1 MMVNLIDKHIILGS
15 QSPRRSQLLSELG
28 LKFEVIVRETDEVV
42 DALLKPIDVV
52 RSIAEKKAAAF
63 LNDFEHA
70 LIITAD
76 TIVVTLGQDIL
87 GKPKNKEEAFKVLKM
102 LSGTVHEVITA
113 VCILNNQTL
122 TTFSESTEV
131 EFYPLSDEEI
141 NFYIDEFQP
150 MDKAGSYGIQEW
162 IGRIGI
168 KSIKGEYTNVV
179 GLPTARLYQE
189 LKKIAAHKK
198 GEL

>member
-1 MMVNLIDKHIILGS
+1 MINLENRQIILGS

-28 LKFEVIVRETDEVV
+28 LKFEVVVRETDEVV
-42 DALLKPIDVV
+42 DEKLQPIEVV
-52 RSIAEKKAAAF
+52 KAIAAKKAEAF
-63 LNDFEHA
+63 LNDADGA

-76 TIVVTLGQDIL
+76 TIVVTSEQQIL
-87 GKPKNKEEAFKVLKM
+87 GKPKSKAEAFQVLKM
-102 LSGTVHEVITA
+102 LSGNIHEVITA
-113 VCILNNQTL
+113 VCILENEKL
-122 TTFSESTEV
+122 ITFSETTEV
-131 EFYPLSDEEI
+131 EFYPLSDAEI
-141 NFYIDEFQP
+141 NFYIDKFEP

-189 LKKIAAHKK
+189 LKKLK
-198 GEL
+198 

>member
-1 MMVNLIDKHIILGS
+1 MINLENRQIILGS

-42 DALLKPIDVV
+42 DAQLKPRDVAHA
-52 RSIAEKKAAAF
+52 IAEKKAEAF
-63 LNDFEHA
+63 LHDFDAA

-76 TIVVTLGQDIL
+76 TIVVTSEQKIL
-87 GKPKNKEEAFKVLKM
+87 GKPKGKEEAFQVLKM
-102 LSGTVHEVITA
+102 LSGNIHEVITA
-113 VCILNNQTL
+113 VCILDDNKL
-122 TTFSESTEV
+122 MTFSESTEV

-141 NFYIDEFQP
+141 NFYIDKCEP

-189 LKKIAAHKK
+189 LKKLK
-198 GEL
+198 

>member
-1 MMVNLIDKHIILGS
+1 MMNLENRQIILGS

-28 LKFEVIVRETDEVV
+28 LKFEVVVRETDEVV
-42 DALLKPIDVV
+42 DEQLKPNEVV
-52 RSIAEKKAAAF
+52 KSIAAKKAEAF
-63 LNDFEHA
+63 RNDFEGA

-76 TIVVTLGQDIL
+76 TIVVTSKQEIL
-87 GKPKNKEEAFKVLKM
+87 GKPKNKAEAFEVLKM
-102 LSGTVHEVITA
+102 LSGNIHEVITA
-113 VCILNNQTL
+113 VCILQNEKL
-122 TTFSESTEV
+122 ITFSESTEV

-141 NFYIDEFQP
+141 NFYIDKCEP
-150 MDKAGSYGIQEW
+150 LDKAGSYGIQEW

-189 LKKIAAHKK
+189 LKKLK
-198 GEL
+198 